1 MSLTDYEILIILGQ
15 KSGAIFMENLLSK
28 EELDAVVNG
37 DHGNPFSILGIHK
50 NKGSKEV
57 FIRTY
62 HPDSK
67 SVELLDEQENS
78 LGFFTEIDPRG
89 FYQINLGVRENF
101 NYKLRIENKD
111 GSKYC
116 IHDPYR
122 FPSILGD
129 IDIYLLAEGNHL
141 DMYKKLGAHV
151 NTIDGVKGVSFAVWA
166 PNAKRV
172 SVVGDFNNWDGR
184 IHPMRKHLSCGVWDI
199 FIPELVEGDKYKFEI
214 KTHENYILTKTDP
227 VGFYAEKRPCTASI
241 VYDINKY
248 RWNDK
253 NWMEYRN
260 EHNSFDKPMAIYEVH
275 LGSWRRK
282 GENGCEY
289 LTYREIADHLVPYV
303 TNMGFTHVEFLPLT
317 EHPLDAS
324 WGYQVTGMFAPT
336 SRFGNPDDFRYMID
350 KFHQA
355 GIAVIMDWVP
365 AHFPK
370 DGHGLVEFDGTHL
383 YEHAD
388 PRKGEHT
395 DWGTK
400 IYNYGRTEVCNFLC
414 ASAIYWLK
422 EYHIDGLRVD
432 AVASMLYLDYSRK
445 DGEWIPNI
453 YGGNENLEAISFLRK
468 MNELAYGQVDGAV
481 TVAEESTAWPMVSR
495 PTSMGGLGFGYK
507 WNMGWMNDTLRY
519 ISHEPV
525 HRKYHHGMLT
535 FGLLYA
541 FNENFI
547 LPISHDEVVHGK
559 GSMLS
564 KMPGD
569 EWQKFA
575 NLRAY
580 YGFMYTHPGKKLL
593 FMGCE
598 FGQDWEWNAEESLR
612 WHLLEYPMYKGMQNC
627 VRDLNLMYKG
637 NPEFYEEDFDYRGFE
652 WIEHSNADDSVIAY
666 MRKGHDPR
674 KCMIVICNF
683 TPVVRHDFRIG
694 VNELCGYQEIFN
706 SDDVNY
712 WGSGV
717 KNEGILNAEATEW
730 NCKPYSLQVTLPP
743 LSTIVLKPVK

>member
-1 MSLTDYEILIILGQ
+1 MQ
-15 KSGAIFMENLLSK
+15 NLLSK
-28 EELDAVVNG
+28 EEMEAIING
-37 DHGNPFSILGIHK
+37 DHGNVFAVLGIHRD
-50 NKGSKEV
+50 KGSKES

-62 HPDSK
+62 LPK
-67 SVELLDEQENS
+67 SSSIEVLARDGSSRGIMTKLD
-78 LGFFTEIDPRG
+78 DRG
-89 FYQINLGVRENF
+89 FYQIDLGATDDYD
-101 NYKLRIENKD
+101 YKFRITNDKGDTYIAED
-111 GSKYC
+111 T
-116 IHDPYR
+116 YR
-122 FPSILGD
+122 FTPTLGD
-129 IDIYLLAEGNHL
+129 VDIYLLAEGNHL

-151 NTIDGVKGVSFAVWA
+151 MEKEGIKGVAFAVWA

-172 SVVGDFNNWDGR
+172 SVVGAFNNWDGR
-184 IHPMRKHLSCGVWDI
+184 VDVMRKHPSCGVWDI
-199 FIPELVEGDKYKFEI
+199 FIPGIGEGELYKFEI
-214 KTHENYILTKTDP
+214 KTNSNNIFLKADP
-227 VGFYAEKRPCTASI
+227 VAFYSERRPNTASV
-241 VYDINKY
+241 VYDLNHYI
-248 RWNDK
+248 WGDE
-253 NWMEYRN
+253 NWMRYRGEY
-260 EHNSFDKPMAIYEVH
+260 NSFDKPMSIYEVH

-282 GENGCEY
+282 ENNEY
-289 LTYREIADHLVPYV
+289 LTYRELADHLIPYV
-303 TNMGFTHVEFLPLT
+303 QNMGFTHVEFLPLA

-324 WGYQVTGMFAPT
+324 WGYQIIGMFAPT
-336 SRFGNPDDFRYMID
+336 SRFGTPDDLRYMID

-355 GIAVIMDWVP
+355 GISVIMDWVP

-370 DGHGLVEFDGTHL
+370 DAHGLNEFDGTHL

-400 IYNYGRTEVCNFLC
+400 IYNYGRSEVANFLC
-414 ASAIYWLK
+414 CSALYWLK
-422 EYHIDGLRVD
+422 EFHIDGLRVD

-445 DGEWIPNI
+445 AGEWIPNQ
-453 YGGNENLEAISFLRK
+453 YGGNENIEAIAFLRR
-468 MNELAYGQVDGAV
+468 MNELSYSRNDGII

-598 FGQDWEWNAEESLR
+598 FGQDYEWNSEEGLR
-612 WHLLEYPMYKGMQNC
+612 WFLLDHPMYRGMQNC

-637 NPEFYEEDFDYRGFE
+637 NPCMYQQDFDYRGFE
-652 WIEHSNADDSVIAY
+652 WLDHSNADDSVISY
-666 MRKGHDPR
+666 IRRGYNYNDF
-674 KCMIVICNF
+674 MIVVCNF
-683 TPVVRHDFRIG
+683 TPVVRNNYRIG
-694 VNELCGYQEIFN
+694 VPENCDYQEIFN
-706 SDDVNY
+706 SDDTNY

-717 KNEGILNAEATEW
+717 KNEGVIHSDNQEF
-730 NCKPYSLQVTLPP
+730 NYKPFSINITLPP
-743 LSTIVLKPVK
+743 LSTIIIKPLR

>member
-1 MSLTDYEILIILGQ
+1 
-15 KSGAIFMENLLSK
+15 MEYLLSK
-28 EELDAVVNG
+28 EEMQAVING
-37 DHGNPFSILGIHK
+37 DHGNVFAVLGIHRD
-50 NKGSKEV
+50 KGSKEV
-57 FIRTY
+57 FIRAYQPNTRSIEVLKN
-62 HPDSK
+62 DGT
-67 SVELLDEQENS
+67 S
-78 LGFFTEIDPRG
+78 LGMMTKLDDRG
-89 FYQINLGVRENF
+89 FYQINLGVGENF
-101 NYKLRIENKD
+101 AYRFKIEND
-111 GSKYC
+111 LGNTYMAE
-116 IHDPYR
+116 DAYR
-122 FPSILGD
+122 FQSNIGD
-129 IDIYLLAEGNHL
+129 IDAYLFAEGTHL
-141 DMYKKLGAHV
+141 DMYKKLGAHPM
-151 NTIDGVKGVSFAVWA
+151 TMDGVAGVSFAVWA

-172 SVVGDFNNWDGR
+172 SVVGGFNNWDGR
-184 IHPMRKHLSCGVWDI
+184 VNVMRKHPTCGVWDI
-199 FIPELVEGDKYKFEI
+199 FIPGIGQGELYKYEI
-214 KTHENYILTKTDP
+214 KTQQDYILVKSDP
-227 VGFYAEKRPCTASI
+227 VAFYSEKRPNTASV
-241 VYDINKY
+241 VYNIENYHWEDE
-248 RWNDK
+248 
-253 NWMEYRN
+253 NWMNYR
-260 EHNSFDKPMAIYEVH
+260 EQANSFDRPMSVYEVH

-282 GENGCEY
+282 GEHGEEY
-289 LTYREIADHLVPYV
+289 LTYREFADYLVPYV
-303 TNMGFTHVEFLPLT
+303 SNMGFTHVEFLPLS

-355 GIAVIMDWVP
+355 GIGVIMDWVP

-414 ASAIYWLK
+414 ASALYWLK

-445 DGEWIPNI
+445 NGEWIPNI

-468 MNELAYGQVDGAV
+468 MNELVYGHNKGAF
-481 TVAEESTAWPMVSR
+481 TCAEESTAWPMVSR

-519 ISHEPV
+519 ISKDPV

-559 GSMLS
+559 GSMLA

-580 YGFMYTHPGKKLL
+580 YGFMFTHPGKKLL
-593 FMGCE
+593 FMGNE

-612 WHLLEYPMYKGMQNC
+612 WHLLQYPMYKGMQNC

-637 NPEFYEEDFDYRGFE
+637 NPALYEVDFDYRGFE
-652 WIEHSNADDSVIAY
+652 WIEHSNADDSVISY
-666 MRKGHDPR
+666 VRKGTQPGDYL
-674 KCMIVICNF
+674 IVICNF
-683 TPVVRHDFRIG
+683 TPWSAGITVSVF
-694 VNELCGYQEIFN
+694 
-706 SDDVNY
+706 
-712 WGSGV
+712 W
-717 KNEGILNAEATEW
+717 KNANIRKFLTATM
-730 NCKPYSLQVTLPP
+730 
-743 LSTIVLKPVK
+743 